1 MTETVPEVMSSSLAS
16 AAKRS
21 EAVRSI
27 EQQLK
32 DARSERNADIEEAYA
47 SGIGLNRI
55 SQHTGLSIP
64 GVKKIIAKG
73 KKKEDK

>member
-1 MTETVPEVMSSSLAS
+1 M
-16 AAKRS
+16 
-21 EAVRSI
+21 RSI

-55 SQHTGLSIP
+55 SQYTGLSIP

>member
-1 MTETVPEVMSSSLAS
+1 M
-16 AAKRS
+16 
-21 EAVRSI
+21 RSI

-55 SQHTGLSIP
+55 SQYTGLSIP
-64 GVKKIIAKG
+64 GAKKIIAKG